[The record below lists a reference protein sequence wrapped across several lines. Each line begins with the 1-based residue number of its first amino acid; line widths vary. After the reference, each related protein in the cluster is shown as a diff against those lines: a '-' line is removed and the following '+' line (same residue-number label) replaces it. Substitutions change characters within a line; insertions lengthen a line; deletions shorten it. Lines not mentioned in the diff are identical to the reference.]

1 MKQKEEG
8 GMRELFSSFYRR
20 LARTDLRFE
29 RYLAKEIKWNAHLIG
44 IMGARGAGKTTLL
57 MQHVLRE
64 FSKTPTC
71 ALYVSLDQL
80 YFTTHSLLDLTE
92 EFYKSGGMYLYI
104 DEVHRYANWSAEIK
118 QIYDNYPDLHVVFTG
133 SSLLQIET
141 GEADLSR
148 RATMYYLNGM
158 SFREFLAIEN
168 GIALPPYDLRVILE
182 NHVAIAADI
191 VQRVR
196 LLPAFRNYLKY
207 GYYPFFVEDREMYPQ
222 KLLATFNQIIE
233 QDLPSVVD
241 IEYATTQRIKKLFA
255 LIAELVPLVP
265 NISSLSRDLNTT
277 RLSLLNYLYY
287 LWRARAILMIDKQS
301 VGLKPMAKPEK
312 IYLGNTNYAYALAD
326 ENANIGN
333 VRETF
338 FVSQLEVKHKITYS
352 QTRADFLVDDRYTF
366 EVGGVNKTT
375 EQIKGTPDSFLAL
388 DNIEQ
393 GYGKEIPLW
402 LFGFL
407 Y

>member
-1 MKQKEEG
+1 
-8 GMRELFSSFYRR
+8 MRELFSLFYRR
-20 LARTDLRFE
+20 LARVDLRFE
-29 RYLAKEIKWNAHLIG
+29 RYLAKEINWNARMVG

-57 MQHVLRE
+57 LQHILRE
-64 FSKTPTC
+64 FGKSPSIV
-71 ALYVSLDQL
+71 LYVSLDHL
-80 YFTTHSLLDLTE
+80 YFTTHTLLELAE
-92 EFYKSGGMYLYI
+92 EFYKNGGLYLYL
-104 DEVHRYANWSAEIK
+104 DEVHRYANWSVELK
-118 QIYDNYPDLHVVFTG
+118 QIYDNYPDMKVVFTG

-148 RATMYYLNGM
+148 RATMYHLYGM
-158 SFREFLAIEN
+158 SFREFLELEN
-168 GIALPPYDLRVILE
+168 GIALPSYDLATILE
-182 NHVAIAADI
+182 NHASIAADI
-191 VQRVR
+191 APRVR
-196 LLPAFRNYLKY
+196 LLPAFQNYLKY
-207 GYYPFFVEDREMYPQ
+207 GYYPFFIEDKEAYPQ

-233 QDLPSVVD
+233 QDLPAVVD
-241 IEYATTQRIKKLFA
+241 IEYTTTQRIKKLFA

-265 NISSLSRDLNTT
+265 NISALSRDLNTT

-312 IYLGNTNYAYALAD
+312 IYLGNTNYAYAFAGD
-326 ENANIGN
+326 KTNVGN

-338 FVSQLEVKHKITYS
+338 FVSQLQVKHEVAYS
-352 QTRADFLVDDRYTF
+352 QTRADFLIDDRYTF
-366 EVGGVNKTT
+366 EVGGANKTT
-375 EQIKGTPDSFLAL
+375 EQIQGIPDSFLAL

-393 GYGKEIPLW
+393 GFGKEIPLW

>member
-1 MKQKEEG
+1 
-8 GMRELFSSFYRR
+8 MRELFSLFYRR
-20 LARTDLRFE
+20 LARVDLRFE
-29 RYLAKEIKWNAHLIG
+29 RYLAKEINWSARMVG

-57 MQHVLRE
+57 LQHILRE
-64 FSKTPTC
+64 FGKTPSIV
-71 ALYVSLDQL
+71 LYVSLDHL
-80 YFTTHSLLDLTE
+80 YFTTHTLLELAE
-92 EFYKSGGMYLYI
+92 EFYKNGGLYLYL
-104 DEVHRYANWSAEIK
+104 DEVHRYANWSVELK
-118 QIYDNYPDLHVVFTG
+118 QIYDNYPDMKVVFTG

-148 RATMYYLNGM
+148 RATMYHLYGM
-158 SFREFLAIEN
+158 SFREFLELEN
-168 GIALPPYDLRVILE
+168 GIALPSYDLMTILE
-182 NHVAIAADI
+182 NHVSIAADI
-191 VQRVR
+191 APRVR
-196 LLPAFRNYLKY
+196 LLPAFQNYLKY
-207 GYYPFFVEDREMYPQ
+207 GYYPFFIEDKEAYPQ

-233 QDLPSVVD
+233 QDLPAVVD
-241 IEYATTQRIKKLFA
+241 IEYTTTQRIKKLFA

-265 NISSLSRDLNTT
+265 NISALSRDLNTT

-312 IYLGNTNYAYALAD
+312 IYLGNTNYAYAFAGD
-326 ENANIGN
+326 KTNVGN

-338 FVSQLEVKHKITYS
+338 FVSQLQVKHEVTYS
-352 QTRADFLVDDRYTF
+352 QTRADFLIDDRYTF
-366 EVGGVNKTT
+366 EVGGDNKTT
-375 EQIKGTPDSFLAL
+375 EQIQGIPDSFLAL

-393 GYGKEIPLW
+393 GFGKEIPLW

>member
-1 MKQKEEG
+1 
-8 GMRELFSSFYRR
+8 MRELFLLFYRR
-20 LARTDLRFE
+20 LAHVDLRFE
-29 RYLAKEIKWNAHLIG
+29 RYLAKEINWNARMVG

-57 MQHVLRE
+57 LQHILRE
-64 FSKTPTC
+64 FGKTPTIV
-71 ALYVSLDQL
+71 LYVSLDHL
-80 YFTTHSLLDLTE
+80 YFTIHTLLELAE
-92 EFYKSGGMYLYI
+92 EFYKNGGLYLYL
-104 DEVHRYANWSAEIK
+104 DEVHRYANWSAELK
-118 QIYDNYPDLHVVFTG
+118 QIYDNYPDMKVVFTG

-148 RATMYYLNGM
+148 RATMYHLYGM
-158 SFREFLAIEN
+158 SFREFLEMEN
-168 GIALPPYDLRVILE
+168 GLALPTYELGTILK
-182 NHVAIAADI
+182 NHVSIVSDI

-196 LLPAFRNYLKY
+196 LLPAFQNYLIY
-207 GYYPFFVEDREMYPQ
+207 GYYPFFIEDKEAYPQ

-233 QDLPSVVD
+233 QDLPAVVD
-241 IEYATTQRIKKLFA
+241 IEYTTTQRIKKLFA

-312 IYLGNTNYAYALAD
+312 IYLGNTNYAYAFAG
-326 ENANIGN
+326 EKTNIGS

-338 FVSQLEVKHKITYS
+338 FVSQLEVKHKVAYS
-352 QTRADFLVDDRYTF
+352 QTRADFLIDDCYTF
-366 EVGGVNKTT
+366 EVGGANKTY
-375 EQIKGTPDSFLAL
+375 EQIQGTPNSFLAL

-393 GYGKEIPLW
+393 GVGREIPLW

>member
-1 MKQKEEG
+1 
-8 GMRELFSSFYRR
+8 MRELFSLFYRR
-20 LARTDLRFE
+20 LARVDLRFE
-29 RYLAKEIKWNAHLIG
+29 RYLAKEINWNARMVG

-57 MQHVLRE
+57 LQHILRE
-64 FSKTPTC
+64 FGKTPSIV
-71 ALYVSLDQL
+71 LYVSLDHL
-80 YFTTHSLLDLTE
+80 YFTTHTLLELAE
-92 EFYKSGGMYLYI
+92 EFYKNGGLYLYL
-104 DEVHRYANWSAEIK
+104 DEVHRYANWSAELK
-118 QIYDNYPDLHVVFTG
+118 QIYDNYPDMKVVFTG

-148 RATMYYLNGM
+148 RATMYHLYGM
-158 SFREFLAIEN
+158 SFREFLELEN
-168 GIALPPYDLRVILE
+168 GIALPSYDLATILE
-182 NHVAIAADI
+182 NHASIAADI
-191 VQRVR
+191 APRVR
-196 LLPAFRNYLKY
+196 LLPAFQNYLKY
-207 GYYPFFVEDREMYPQ
+207 GYYPFFIEDKEAYPQ

-233 QDLPSVVD
+233 QDLPAVVD
-241 IEYATTQRIKKLFA
+241 IEYTTTQRIKKLFA

-265 NISSLSRDLNTT
+265 NISALSRDLNTT

-312 IYLGNTNYAYALAD
+312 IYLGNTNYAYAFAGD
-326 ENANIGN
+326 KTNVGN

-338 FVSQLEVKHKITYS
+338 FVSQLQVKHEVAYS
-352 QTRADFLVDDRYTF
+352 QTRADFLIDDRYTF
-366 EVGGVNKTT
+366 EVGGANKTT
-375 EQIKGTPDSFLAL
+375 EQIQGIPDSFLAL

-393 GYGKEIPLW
+393 GLGKEIPLW

>member
-1 MKQKEEG
+1 
-8 GMRELFSSFYRR
+8 MRELFSSFYRR
-20 LARTDLRFE
+20 LARTDLSFE

-64 FSKTPTC
+64 FGKTPTC

-338 FVSQLEVKHKITYS
+338 FVS
-352 QTRADFLVDDRYTF
+352 
-366 EVGGVNKTT
+366 
-375 EQIKGTPDSFLAL
+375 
-388 DNIEQ
+388 
-393 GYGKEIPLW
+393 
-402 LFGFL
+402 
-407 Y
+407 

>member
-1 MKQKEEG
+1 
-8 GMRELFSSFYRR
+8 MRELFLLFYRR
-20 LARTDLRFE
+20 LARVDLRFE
-29 RYLAKEIKWNAHLIG
+29 RYLAKEINWNARMVG

-57 MQHVLRE
+57 LQHILRE
-64 FSKTPTC
+64 FGKTPSIV
-71 ALYVSLDQL
+71 LYVSLDHL
-80 YFTTHSLLDLTE
+80 YFTTHTLLELAE
-92 EFYKSGGMYLYI
+92 EFYKNGGLYLYL
-104 DEVHRYANWSAEIK
+104 DEVHRYANWSAELK
-118 QIYDNYPDLHVVFTG
+118 QIYDNYPDMKVVFMG

-148 RATMYYLNGM
+148 RATMYHLYGM
-158 SFREFLAIEN
+158 SFREFLELEN
-168 GIALPPYDLRVILE
+168 GIALPSYDLMAILE
-182 NHVAIAADI
+182 NHVSIAADI
-191 VQRVR
+191 APRVR
-196 LLPAFRNYLKY
+196 LLPAFQNYLKY
-207 GYYPFFVEDREMYPQ
+207 GYYPFFIEDKEAYPQ

-233 QDLPSVVD
+233 QDLPAVVD
-241 IEYATTQRIKKLFA
+241 IEYTTTQRIKKLFA

-265 NISSLSRDLNTT
+265 NISALSRDLNTT
-277 RLSLLNYLYY
+277 RVSLLNYLYY

-312 IYLGNTNYAYALAD
+312 IYLGNTNYAYAFAGD
-326 ENANIGN
+326 KTNVGN

-338 FVSQLEVKHKITYS
+338 FVSQLQVKHEITYS

-366 EVGGVNKTT
+366 EVGGANKTT
-375 EQIKGTPDSFLAL
+375 EQIQGIPNSFLAL

-393 GYGKEIPLW
+393 GFGREIPLW

>member
-1 MKQKEEG
+1 
-8 GMRELFSSFYRR
+8 MRELFSLFYRR
-20 LARTDLRFE
+20 LARVDLRFE
-29 RYLAKEIKWNAHLIG
+29 RYLAKEINWNARMVG

-57 MQHVLRE
+57 LQHILRE
-64 FSKTPTC
+64 FGKTPSIV
-71 ALYVSLDQL
+71 LYVSLDHL
-80 YFTTHSLLDLTE
+80 YFTTHTLLELAE
-92 EFYKSGGMYLYI
+92 EFYKNGGLYLYL
-104 DEVHRYANWSAEIK
+104 DEVHRYANWSVELK
-118 QIYDNYPDLHVVFTG
+118 QIYDNYPDMKVVFTG

-148 RATMYYLNGM
+148 RATMYHLYGM
-158 SFREFLAIEN
+158 SFREFLELEN
-168 GIALPPYDLRVILE
+168 GIALPSYDLATILE
-182 NHVAIAADI
+182 NHASIAADI
-191 VQRVR
+191 APRVR
-196 LLPAFRNYLKY
+196 LLPAFQNYLKY
-207 GYYPFFVEDREMYPQ
+207 GYYPFFIEDKEAYPQ

-233 QDLPSVVD
+233 QDLPAVVD
-241 IEYATTQRIKKLFA
+241 IEYTTTQRIKKLFA

-265 NISSLSRDLNTT
+265 NISALSRDLNTT

-312 IYLGNTNYAYALAD
+312 IYLGNTNYAYAFAGD
-326 ENANIGN
+326 KTNVGN

-338 FVSQLEVKHKITYS
+338 FVSQLQVKHEVTYS
-352 QTRADFLVDDRYTF
+352 QTRADFLIDDRYTF
-366 EVGGVNKTT
+366 EVGGANKTT
-375 EQIKGTPDSFLAL
+375 EQIQGIPDSFLAL

-393 GYGKEIPLW
+393 GFGKEIPLW

>member
-1 MKQKEEG
+1 
-8 GMRELFSSFYRR
+8 MRELFSSFYRR
-20 LARTDLRFE
+20 LARTELHFE

-57 MQHVLRE
+57 LQHILRE
-64 FSKTPTC
+64 FGKTPTC

-80 YFTTHSLLDLTE
+80 YFTTHTLLELTE
-92 EFYKSGGMYLYI
+92 EFYKNGGTYLYL
-104 DEVHRYANWSAEIK
+104 DEVHRYGNWSAELK

-148 RATMYYLNGM
+148 RATMYYLYGM
-158 SFREFLAIEN
+158 SFREFLALEN
-168 GIALPPYDLRVILE
+168 GIVLPSYELSTILD
-182 NHVAIAADI
+182 NHVSIAADI

-196 LLPAFRNYLKY
+196 LLPAFRNYLRY
-207 GYYPFFVEDREMYPQ
+207 GYYPFFLEDREIYPQ

-241 IEYATTQRIKKLFA
+241 IEYATTQRIKKLFT
-255 LIAELVPLVP
+255 LIAGLVPLVP

-301 VGLKPMAKPEK
+301 IGLKPMAKPEK
-312 IYLGNTNYAYALAD
+312 IYLGNTNYAYAFAD

-338 FVSQLEVKHKITYS
+338 FVSQLEVRHKTTYS

-366 EVGGVNKTT
+366 EVGGANKTT
-375 EQIKGTPDSFLAL
+375 EQIQGIPDSFLAL
-388 DNIEQ
+388 DYIEQ
-393 GYGKEIPLW
+393 GFGREIPLW